1 MSGVVIRAAI
11 VIHLLTAVA
20 SAQVPSGSIDPAGG
34 MTIDQAVAE
43 ALRAEPLLA
52 AARADAAAARGDARQ
67 AALRS
72 NPDVMFE
79 QREQAGGSDRQTAI
93 SIEFPLDLFRRGARI
108 ETAHRVM
115 SAADAAIGE
124 RERQIATGVRE
135 QYGRVVEAVRRVEI
149 ADAVLAASRRTY
161 ELLRARVDEGAAPP
175 IERDAAL
182 LDLRRMESARELAVG
197 RVGMAAA
204 AMNRLLGREAATPVI
219 LGSTLE
225 ALAMSA
231 ASPAPAP
238 AAGARADVREAMA
251 MAAVARART
260 REARQD
266 GKPEL
271 ALFGGYMRMDS
282 GFEQLGFSPAGTL
295 APIQGRFHNIAG
307 GIRFSIPIFN
317 RAQGAVA
324 SARAKEIAAN
334 EVVRA
339 KHLEAESDFSAAA
352 ARVEAARRAVA
363 AYSPEVRALASRNLD
378 VLRETHALGR
388 ATLFDVLNEQRRY
401 LEFESSYADALI
413 EVFAAEVALRSARG
427 DVR

>member
-1 MSGVVIRAAI
+1 VIRAAI
-11 VIHLLTAVA
+11 VIHLAAAVA

-52 AARADAAAARGDARQ
+52 AARADAAATRGDARQ

-72 NPDVMFE
+72 NPDVTFE

-108 ETAHRVM
+108 DTAHRMM

-124 RERQIATGVRE
+124 RERQIATAVRE

-161 ELLRARVDEGAAPP
+161 ELLRARVEEGAAPP

-204 AMNRLLGREAATPVI
+204 AMNRLLGREAGTPVI

-225 ALAMSA
+225 ALATSA
-231 ASPAPAP
+231 ALPAPV
-238 AAGARADVREAMA
+238 AASGARPDVREAIA

-260 REARQD
+260 QEARQD

-282 GFEQLGFSPAGTL
+282 GFEQFGFSPAGTL
-295 APIQGRFHNIAG
+295 VPIQGRFHNIAG
-307 GIRFSIPIFN
+307 GIRFSIPILN

-324 SARAKEIAAN
+324 AARAKEIAAT

-339 KHLEAESDFSAAA
+339 KQLEAGSDLSAAA
-352 ARVEAARRAVA
+352 ARVEAARRAVS
-363 AYSPEVRALASRNLD
+363 AYSPDVRALAARNLD

-413 EVFAAEVALRSARG
+413 ELFAAEVALRSARG
-427 DVR
+427 DVP